1 MEKGAAVDIDDLG
14 DPVPVDELQRLV
26 IVNALRGPGLCALA
40 WIEDEVVLVQLFR
53 CQVIQFL
60 PGRKTVSG
68 TGTAG
73 ALPDGG
79 R

>member
-60 PGRKTVSG
+60 
-68 TGTAG
+68 
-73 ALPDGG
+73 
-79 R
+79 